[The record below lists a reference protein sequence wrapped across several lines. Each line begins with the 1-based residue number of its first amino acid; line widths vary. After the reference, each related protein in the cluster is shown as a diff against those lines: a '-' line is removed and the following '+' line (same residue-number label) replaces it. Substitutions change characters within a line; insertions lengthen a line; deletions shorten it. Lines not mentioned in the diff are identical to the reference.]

1 MMIFQNSC
9 FNICFQETHGYF
21 FIIFVETQIISLV
34 EVMKEAAMGLYL
46 LLPST
51 PLMEDTKP
59 RQKSKLNDSHD

>member
-1 MMIFQNSC
+1 
-9 FNICFQETHGYF
+9 
-21 FIIFVETQIISLV
+21 
-34 EVMKEAAMGLYL
+34 MKEAAMGLYL